1 MLLLLILSNP
11 SGFDESKV
19 DELALLRE
27 KQMLEDIKDAIEK
40 KRDLEVKDM
49 EGATAVSFLDMKCL
63 DSCLPVRQ

>member
-19 DELALLRE
+19 NELALLRE

-63 DSCLPVRQ
+63 DSHLPVRQ